1 MTVDLACDAAI
12 NDPAAYFATV
22 RQHGDV
28 QWSAAH
34 HAWVLLSHAEVE
46 AGFRDAE
53 NLSADRTSS
62 FARAAAGRSEAFG
75 RAVQLL
81 SGWMNFRDPPVHTRL
96 RQPVKAAFTPRAV
109 SALEAQVQ
117 AIVDH
122 ALDGLGNGTADL
134 NEQFAHPI
142 PATVIA
148 AILGADPADRHR
160 FQVWSD
166 DIGRLVFAMNPGES
180 PEEPVTRAAAEF
192 VAFFARLIE
201 RERRIPS
208 SSVLSAIVNSDIGE
222 LSEMELV
229 GACTLL
235 LFGGHETTTTL
246 LTNSLALL
254 LERPNLMEWLRAHPE
269 SMETAVEEFMRVG
282 GPARSMP
289 RKVLHRHE
297 RGGHTLEPGQN
308 AFLAI
313 VAANHDPDVF
323 EHPGRVDLARDP
335 NPHLGFGWGL
345 HVCLGAN
352 LARLEARVALASLL
366 RRFSSI
372 GPAAPIPPVRAS
384 AMGFGRRPLL
394 VRLRR

>member
-22 RQHGDV
+22 RQDGDV

-96 RQPVKAAFTPRAV
+96 RQPVKAAFTPPAV
-109 SALEAQVQ
+109 SALEAQAQ

-122 ALDGLGNGTADL
+122 ALDGLVNGTADL

-160 FQVWSD
+160 FQGWSD

-222 LSEMELV
+222 LSELELV

-254 LERPNLMEWLRAHPE
+254 LQRPNLIEWL
-269 SMETAVEEFMRVG
+269 
-282 GPARSMP
+282 
-289 RKVLHRHE
+289 
-297 RGGHTLEPGQN
+297 
-308 AFLAI
+308 
-313 VAANHDPDVF
+313 
-323 EHPGRVDLARDP
+323 
-335 NPHLGFGWGL
+335 
-345 HVCLGAN
+345 
-352 LARLEARVALASLL
+352 
-366 RRFSSI
+366 
-372 GPAAPIPPVRAS
+372 
-384 AMGFGRRPLL
+384 
-394 VRLRR
+394 